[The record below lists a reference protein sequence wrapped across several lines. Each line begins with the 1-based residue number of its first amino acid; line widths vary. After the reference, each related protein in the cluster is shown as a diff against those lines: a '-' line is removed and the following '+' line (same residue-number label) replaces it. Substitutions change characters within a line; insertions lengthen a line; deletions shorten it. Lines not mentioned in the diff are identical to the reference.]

1 MNIASWL
8 KSRSSSRDEALSR
21 YRRGMERAE
30 KHDHQGA
37 IDDFTATIDMPDAP
51 SYVKKM
57 ALHDRALLHVA
68 AGNDRNGVDDFD
80 AVLAIDKT
88 LVSLKTIA
96 RRRLARMETQP
107 RKSNV

>member
-21 YRRGMERAE
+21 YRRGMARAE
-30 KHDHQGA
+30 EHDHQGA

-51 SYVKKM
+51 SHVKGM
-57 ALHDRALLHVA
+57 ALHDRALAHA
-68 AGNDRNGVDDFD
+68 AADNDQKGVDDLD
-80 AVLAIDKT
+80 AVSPMDKA

-96 RRRLARMETQP
+96 RQRLTRMG
-107 RKSNV
+107 